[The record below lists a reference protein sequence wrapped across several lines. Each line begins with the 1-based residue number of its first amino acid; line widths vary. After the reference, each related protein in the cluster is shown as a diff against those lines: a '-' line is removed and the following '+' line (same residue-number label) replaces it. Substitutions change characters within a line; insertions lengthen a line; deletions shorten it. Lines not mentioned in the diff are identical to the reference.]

1 MIRYLTSVIT
11 IIILLQII
19 ACSTMNT
26 EKKQA
31 LEKDKKIALI
41 NIELGMAYLSKND
54 LQRAKQKL
62 LYAIDKDPKL
72 PESWYALAYYYEKTG
87 NNSDAKRY
95 YLKAISLA
103 PHRGDV
109 LNNYGTYL
117 CRHKQYIES
126 VGYFLA
132 ATQDRQYLDTAG
144 AYENAG
150 LCALHIPNHKKAA
163 EYFNRAIEED
173 PTRTI
178 SMNELSK
185 LSH

>member
-1 MIRYLTSVIT
+1 MIRCLFNAFVVFCF
-11 IIILLQII
+11 LLSS
-19 ACSTMNT
+19 ACMTMHA
-26 EKKQA
+26 EKKEA
-31 LEKDKKIALI
+31 LQKNRKIALI
-41 NIELGMAYLSKND
+41 NTQLGMAYLEKGD

-62 LYAIDKDPKL
+62 LYAIEKDPNI
-72 PESWYALAYYYEKTG
+72 PESWYTLAYYYEKTG
-87 NNSDAKRY
+87 NNADAKRY

-126 VGYFLA
+126 IRYFLA
-132 ATQDRQYLDTAG
+132 ATSDKQYLDSAG

-150 LCALHIPNHKKAA
+150 LCALSIPNRRDAA
-163 EYFNRAIEED
+163 IYFNRALEED
-173 PTRTI
+173 PTRTV

-185 LSH
+185 LDH